1 MKMMRVGFIGLGRM
15 GKGMAHRI
23 LSGGHDLAVY
33 DVMTQATVEFAKG
46 GAHIATSIEDLC
58 KDREVV
64 ITMLAEDA
72 HVNDVAMGRGG
83 LVASLP
89 AGAIH
94 IASGTYG
101 IGTIRALEAAHAKAK
116 QTLVAVPVL
125 GRPDLAAS
133 GQLGLVP
140 AGPEDAIKKIEPLLK
155 LMGKRIF
162 YAGTKPESASAIKLA
177 NNAVLGCAITAM
189 GEGLSLVRK
198 HGVEAK
204 VLYEVLTEG
213 LFAGAPAYVGY
224 GKTMVNESYDKV
236 GSPITIG
243 MKDSILIA
251 AAANIAKVPM
261 PSHDVY
267 IQRLLGAIAHGDGD
281 LDQAGLAKEQSRASG
296 LE

>member
-1 MKMMRVGFIGLGRM
+1 MRVGFIGLGRM

-33 DVMTQATVEFAKG
+33 DLFPQAMVEFAKG
-46 GAHIATSIEDLC
+46 GAHISSSVEDLC

-64 ITMLAEDA
+64 ITMLAEDSA
-72 HVNDVAMGRGG
+72 VADVAFGRGG
-83 LVASLP
+83 LCASLP
-89 AGAIH
+89 EGAIH
-94 IASGTYG
+94 MASGTYG
-101 IGTIRALEAAHAKAK
+101 IATIRALETAHAKAK
-116 QTLVAVPVL
+116 QILIAVPVL

-140 AGPEDAIKKIEPLLK
+140 AGPQEALQRCEALFKILSR
-155 LMGKRIF
+155 RIF
-162 YAGTKPESASAIKLA
+162 YAGSKPESASAIKLA

-189 GEGLSLVRK
+189 GEGFSLVRK

-204 VLYEVLTEG
+204 TLYEVLTEG
-213 LFAGAPAYVGY
+213 LFAGAPAYTGY
-224 GKTMVNESYDKV
+224 GKTMVDESYDKV

-243 MKDSILIA
+243 MKDAISIA
-251 AAANIAKVPM
+251 AAGHLARVPM

-267 IQRLLGAIAHGDGD
+267 LERLLGAIAHGDGD
-281 LDQAGLAKEQSRASG
+281 LDQAALAREQARASG

>member
-1 MKMMRVGFIGLGRM
+1 MRVGFIGLGRM

-23 LSGGHDLAVY
+23 LSGRHDLAVY
-33 DVMTQATVEFAKG
+33 DVATQATVEFAKE
-46 GAHIATSIEDLC
+46 GAYIASSIEDLC

-72 HVNDVAMGRGG
+72 HVNDVAFGRGG
-83 LVASLP
+83 LCASLP

-101 IGTIRALEAAHAKAK
+101 IATIRALETAHARAK
-116 QTLVAVPVL
+116 QTLLAVPVL
-125 GRPDLAAS
+125 GRPDLAAT

-140 AGPEDAIKKIEPLLK
+140 AGPQEAIDRCEPLLK

-189 GEGLSLVRK
+189 GEGFSLVRK
-198 HGVEAK
+198 YGVEAK

-213 LFAGAPAYVGY
+213 LFGGAPAYVGY

-236 GSPITIG
+236 GSPVTIG
-243 MKDSILIA
+243 MKDSVLIA
-251 AAANIAKVPM
+251 GAANIARVPM

-281 LDQAGLAKEQSRASG
+281 LDQAALAKEQSRASG

>member
-1 MKMMRVGFIGLGRM
+1 MRVGFIGLGRM

-33 DVMTQATVEFAKG
+33 DVFPQAMVEFAKG
-46 GAHIATSIEDLC
+46 GAHIASSVEDLC

-64 ITMLAEDA
+64 ITMLAEDSA
-72 HVNDVAMGRGG
+72 VNEVAFGRGG
-83 LVASLP
+83 LCASLP
-89 AGAIH
+89 EGAIH
-94 IASGTYG
+94 MASGTYG

-116 QTLVAVPVL
+116 QTLIAVPVL

-140 AGPEDAIKKIEPLLK
+140 GGPQEALQRCEPLFKILSR
-155 LMGKRIF
+155 RIF
-162 YAGTKPESASAIKLA
+162 YAGSKPESASAIKLA

-189 GEGLSLVRK
+189 GEGFSLVRK

-204 VLYEVLTEG
+204 ILYEVLTEG
-213 LFAGAPAYVGY
+213 LFAGAPAYTGY
-224 GKTMVNESYDKV
+224 GKTMVDESYDKV

-243 MKDSILIA
+243 MKDAISIA
-251 AAANIAKVPM
+251 AAGHLARVPM
-261 PSHDVY
+261 PGHDVY
-267 IQRLLGAIAHGDGD
+267 LERLVGAVAHGDGD
-281 LDQAGLAKEQSRASG
+281 LDQAALAREQARASG

>member
-1 MKMMRVGFIGLGRM
+1 MRVGFIGLGRM

-33 DVMTQATVEFAKG
+33 DVMPQATVEFAKG
-46 GAHIATSIEDLC
+46 GAHIASSVEDLC

-64 ITMLAEDA
+64 ITMLADDA
-72 HVNDVAMGRGG
+72 AVNEVAFGRGG
-83 LVASLP
+83 LCASLP
-89 AGAIH
+89 EGAIH
-94 IASGTYG
+94 MASGTYG
-101 IGTIRALEAAHAKAK
+101 IATIRTLEAAHSRSK
-116 QTLVAVPVL
+116 QILIAVPVL

-140 AGPEDAIKKIEPLLK
+140 GGPHEALHRCEPLFK
-155 LMGKRIF
+155 IMGKRIF
-162 YAGTKPESASAIKLA
+162 HAGSKPESASAMKLA

-189 GEGLSLVRK
+189 GEGFSLVRK

-213 LFAGAPAYVGY
+213 LFGGAPAYVGY
-224 GKTMVNESYDKV
+224 GKTMVDESYDRV

-243 MKDSILIA
+243 MKDAILIA
-251 AAANIAKVPM
+251 GAANLARVPM
-261 PSHDVY
+261 PSHGVY
-267 IQRLLGAIAHGDGD
+267 LERLLGAIAHGDGD
-281 LDQAGLAKEQSRASG
+281 LDQAALAREQSRASG

>member
-1 MKMMRVGFIGLGRM
+1 MRVGFIGLGRM

-33 DVMTQATVEFAKG
+33 DVFPQATVEFAKG
-46 GAHIATSIEDLC
+46 GAHIASSVKDLC

-64 ITMLAEDA
+64 ITMLAEDSA
-72 HVNDVAMGRGG
+72 VNEVALGPGG
-83 LVASLP
+83 LCASLP
-89 AGAIH
+89 EGAIH
-94 IASGTYG
+94 MASGTYG
-101 IGTIRALEAAHAKAK
+101 IASIRALEAAHSKAK
-116 QTLVAVPVL
+116 QVLIAVPVL

-140 AGPEDAIKKIEPLLK
+140 AGPEEALKRCEPLFKILS
-155 LMGKRIF
+155 KRIF
-162 YAGTKPESASAIKLA
+162 PAGNKPEAASAIKLA

-189 GEGLSLVRK
+189 GEGFSLVRK

-204 VLYEVLTEG
+204 ILYEVLTEG

-224 GKTMVNESYDKV
+224 GKTMVDESYDKV

-243 MKDSILIA
+243 MKDAALIA
-251 AAANIAKVPM
+251 NAALLARVPM

-267 IQRLLGAIAHGDGD
+267 IERLLGAIAHGDGD
-281 LDQAGLAKEQSRASG
+281 LDQAALAREQSRASG

>member
-1 MKMMRVGFIGLGRM
+1 MRVGFIGLGRM
-15 GKGMAHRI
+15 GKGMAHRL

-33 DVMTQATVEFAKG
+33 DVFQPATVEFAKG
-46 GAHIATSIEDLC
+46 GAHIASSVQDLC

-64 ITMLAEDA
+64 ITMLAEDSA
-72 HVNDVAMGRGG
+72 VAEVAFGRAG
-83 LVASLP
+83 LCASLP
-89 AGAIH
+89 EGAIH
-94 IASGTYG
+94 MASGTYG
-101 IGTIRALEAAHAKAK
+101 IATIRALEAAHAKAK
-116 QTLVAVPVL
+116 QVLIAVPVL

-140 AGPEDAIKKIEPLLK
+140 AGPDEALKRVEPLLK
-155 LMGKRIF
+155 ILGKRIF
-162 YAGTKPESASAIKLA
+162 PAGNKPEAASAIKLA

-189 GEGLSLVRK
+189 GEGFSLVRK
-198 HGVEAK
+198 HGVDAK

-243 MKDSILIA
+243 MKDAMLIA
-251 AAANIAKVPM
+251 GAAQLARVPM

-267 IQRLLGAIAHGDGD
+267 LARLLGAIAHGDGD
-281 LDQAGLAKEQSRASG
+281 LDQAALAREQSRASG

>member
-1 MKMMRVGFIGLGRM
+1 MRVGFIGLGRM
-15 GKGMAHRI
+15 GRGMAHRI
-23 LSGGHDLAVY
+23 LSGRHDLAVY
-33 DVMTQATVEFAKG
+33 DVASQATVEFAKE
-46 GAHIATSIEDLC
+46 GAYIASSVEDLC

-72 HVNDVAMGRGG
+72 HVNDVAFGRGG
-83 LVASLP
+83 LCASLP

-101 IGTIRALEAAHAKAK
+101 IATIRALEAAHAKAK
-116 QTLVAVPVL
+116 QTLLAVPVL

-140 AGPEDAIKKIEPLLK
+140 GGPQEAIDRCDALLK

-189 GEGLSLVRK
+189 GEGFSLVRK
-198 HGVEAK
+198 YGVEAK

-213 LFAGAPAYVGY
+213 
-224 GKTMVNESYDKV
+224 
-236 GSPITIG
+236 
-243 MKDSILIA
+243 
-251 AAANIAKVPM
+251 
-261 PSHDVY
+261 
-267 IQRLLGAIAHGDGD
+267 
-281 LDQAGLAKEQSRASG
+281 
-296 LE
+296 

>member
-1 MKMMRVGFIGLGRM
+1 MRVGFIGLGRM

-33 DVMTQATVEFAKG
+33 DVMPQATVEFAKG
-46 GAHIATSIEDLC
+46 GAHIATSVEDLC

-64 ITMLAEDA
+64 ITMLAEDSA
-72 HVNDVAMGRGG
+72 VNDVALGRGG
-83 LVASLP
+83 LCASLP
-89 AGAIH
+89 DGAIH
-94 IASGTYG
+94 MASGTYG
-101 IGTIRALEAAHAKAK
+101 IATIRALEAAHSRAK
-116 QTLVAVPVL
+116 QTLIAVPVL

-140 AGPEDAIKKIEPLLK
+140 AGPQQALEKCEPLLK
-155 LMGKRIF
+155 VMGRRIF
-162 YAGTKPESASAIKLA
+162 YAGLKPESASAIKLA

-189 GEGLSLVRK
+189 GEGFSLVRK

-213 LFAGAPAYVGY
+213 LFGGAPAYVGY
-224 GKTMVNESYDKV
+224 GKTMVDESYDKV

-243 MKDSILIA
+243 MKDASLIA
-251 AAANIAKVPM
+251 AAASLARVPM

-267 IQRLLGAIAHGDGD
+267 LERLLGAIAHGDGN
-281 LDQAGLAKEQSRASG
+281 LDQAALAREQGRASG
-296 LE
+296 LD

>member
-1 MKMMRVGFIGLGRM
+1 MRVGFIGLGRM

-33 DVMTQATVEFAKG
+33 DVAPQATIEFAKG
-46 GAHIATSIEDLC
+46 GAHVASSVEDMC
-58 KDREVV
+58 KEREVV
-64 ITMLAEDA
+64 ITMLADDSA
-72 HVNDVAMGRGG
+72 VNEVTIGRGG
-83 LVASLP
+83 LCASLP

-101 IGTIRALEAAHAKAK
+101 IATIRALEAAHAKVK

-140 AGPEDAIKKIEPLLK
+140 AGPKEALDRCEPILK
-155 LMGKRIF
+155 LMGRRVF

-189 GEGLSLVRK
+189 GEGFSLVRK
-198 HGVEAK
+198 YGVEAK
-204 VLYEVLTEG
+204 VLYDVMTEG

-224 GKTMVNESYDKV
+224 GKTMVEGAYDRV
-236 GSPITIG
+236 GSPVWIG
-243 MKDSILIA
+243 IKDANLIA
-251 AAANIAKVPM
+251 AAAYLARVPM
-261 PSHDVY
+261 PIHDIY

-281 LDQAGLAKEQSRASG
+281 MDQAVLAREQGRASG
-296 LE
+296 LD

>member
-1 MKMMRVGFIGLGRM
+1 MKVGFIGLGRM

-33 DVMTQATVEFAKG
+33 DVMPQATVEFAKG
-46 GAHIATSIEDLC
+46 GAHIATSVEDLC

-64 ITMLAEDA
+64 VTMLAEDSA
-72 HVNDVAMGRGG
+72 VNDVALGRGG
-83 LVASLP
+83 LCASLP
-89 AGAIH
+89 DGAIH
-94 IASGTYG
+94 MASGTYG
-101 IGTIRALEAAHAKAK
+101 IGTIRALEAAHSKAK
-116 QTLVAVPVL
+116 QTLIAVPVL

-140 AGPEDAIKKIEPLLK
+140 AGPQQALQKCEPLFNV
-155 LMGKRIF
+155 MGRRIF
-162 YAGTKPESASAIKLA
+162 YAGLKPESASAIKLA

-189 GEGLSLVRK
+189 GEGFSLVRK

-213 LFAGAPAYVGY
+213 LFGGAPAYVGY
-224 GKTMVNESYDKV
+224 GKTMVDESYDKV

-243 MKDSILIA
+243 MKDAALIA
-251 AAANIAKVPM
+251 AAASLARVPM

-267 IQRLLGAIAHGDGD
+267 LERLLGAIAHGDGN
-281 LDQAGLAKEQSRASG
+281 LDQAALAREQGRASG
-296 LE
+296 LD

>member
-1 MKMMRVGFIGLGRM
+1 MRVGFIGLGRM

-33 DVMTQATVEFAKG
+33 DVMAQATVEFAKG
-46 GAHIATSIEDLC
+46 GAHIASSVEDLC

-64 ITMLAEDA
+64 ITMLADDA
-72 HVNDVAMGRGG
+72 AVNEVAFGRGG
-83 LVASLP
+83 LCASLP
-89 AGAIH
+89 EGAIH
-94 IASGTYG
+94 MASGTYG
-101 IGTIRALEAAHAKAK
+101 IATIRTLEAAHSRSK
-116 QTLVAVPVL
+116 QTLIAVPVL

-140 AGPEDAIKKIEPLLK
+140 GGPHEALHRCEPLFK
-155 LMGKRIF
+155 IMGKRIF
-162 YAGTKPESASAIKLA
+162 HAGSKPESASAMKLA

-189 GEGLSLVRK
+189 GEGFSLVRK

-213 LFAGAPAYVGY
+213 LFGGAPAYVGY
-224 GKTMVNESYDKV
+224 GKTMVDESYDRV

-243 MKDSILIA
+243 MKDAILIA
-251 AAANIAKVPM
+251 GAANLARVPM
-261 PSHDVY
+261 PSHGVY
-267 IQRLLGAIAHGDGD
+267 LERLLGAIAHGDGD
-281 LDQAGLAKEQSRASG
+281 LDQAALAREQSRASG

>member
-1 MKMMRVGFIGLGRM
+1 MKVGFIGLGRM

-33 DVMTQATVEFAKG
+33 DVMPQATVEFAKG
-46 GAHIATSIEDLC
+46 GAHIATSVEDLC

-64 ITMLAEDA
+64 VTMLAEDSA
-72 HVNDVAMGRGG
+72 VNDVALGRGG
-83 LVASLP
+83 LCASLP
-89 AGAIH
+89 EGAIH
-94 IASGTYG
+94 MASGTYG
-101 IGTIRALEAAHAKAK
+101 IGTIRALEAAHSKAK
-116 QTLVAVPVL
+116 QTLIAVPVL

-140 AGPEDAIKKIEPLLK
+140 AGPQQALQKCEPLFK
-155 LMGKRIF
+155 VMGRRIF
-162 YAGTKPESASAIKLA
+162 YAGLKPESASAIKLA

-189 GEGLSLVRK
+189 GEGFSLVRK

-213 LFAGAPAYVGY
+213 LFGGAPAYVGY
-224 GKTMVNESYDKV
+224 GKTMVDESYDKV

-243 MKDSILIA
+243 MKDAALIA
-251 AAANIAKVPM
+251 AAASLARVPM

-267 IQRLLGAIAHGDGD
+267 LERLLGAIAHGDGN
-281 LDQAGLAKEQSRASG
+281 LDQAALAREQGRASG
-296 LE
+296 LD

>member
-1 MKMMRVGFIGLGRM
+1 MRVGFIGLGRM

-33 DVMTQATVEFAKG
+33 DVMPQATVEFAKG
-46 GAHIATSIEDLC
+46 GAHIATSVEDLC

-64 ITMLAEDA
+64 VTMLAEDSA
-72 HVNDVAMGRGG
+72 VNDVALGRGG
-83 LVASLP
+83 LCASLP
-89 AGAIH
+89 EGAIH
-94 IASGTYG
+94 MASGTYG
-101 IGTIRALEAAHAKAK
+101 IGTIRALEAAHSKAK
-116 QTLVAVPVL
+116 QTLIAVPVL

-140 AGPEDAIKKIEPLLK
+140 AGPQQALQKCEPLFK
-155 LMGKRIF
+155 VMGRRIF
-162 YAGTKPESASAIKLA
+162 YAGLKPESASAIKLA

-189 GEGLSLVRK
+189 GEGFSLVRK

-213 LFAGAPAYVGY
+213 LFGGAPAYVGY
-224 GKTMVNESYDKV
+224 GKTMVDESYDKV

-243 MKDSILIA
+243 MKDAALIA
-251 AAANIAKVPM
+251 AAASLARVPM

-267 IQRLLGAIAHGDGD
+267 LERLLGAIAHGDGN
-281 LDQAGLAKEQSRASG
+281 LDQAALAREQGRASG
-296 LE
+296 LD

>member
-1 MKMMRVGFIGLGRM
+1 MRIGFIGLGRM

-23 LSGGHDLAVY
+23 LSGGHDLAVF
-33 DVMTQATVEFAKG
+33 DVAKQATVEFAKE
-46 GAHIATSIEDLC
+46 GAHIASSVEDLC

-72 HVNDVAMGRGG
+72 HVNDVAFGRGG
-83 LVASLP
+83 LIASLP

-101 IGTIRALEAAHAKAK
+101 IATIRALEAAHARAK
-116 QTLVAVPVL
+116 QTLLAVPVL

-140 AGPEDAIKKIEPLLK
+140 AGPQEAIDRCDALFKLL
-155 LMGKRIF
+155 GKRIF
-162 YAGTKPESASAIKLA
+162 YAGSKPESASAIKLA

-189 GEGLSLVRK
+189 GEGFSLVRK
-198 HGVEAK
+198 YGVDAK

-213 LFAGAPAYVGY
+213 LFGGAPAYVGY

-236 GSPITIG
+236 GSPVTIG
-243 MKDSILIA
+243 MKDSVLIA
-251 AAANIAKVPM
+251 GAATIAKVPM
-261 PSHDVY
+261 PGHDVY

-281 LDQAGLAKEQSRASG
+281 LDQAALAKEQSRASG

>member
-1 MKMMRVGFIGLGRM
+1 MRVGFIGLGRM

-33 DVMTQATVEFAKG
+33 DVVAQATVEFAKG
-46 GAHIATSIEDLC
+46 GAHIASSVEDLC

-64 ITMLAEDA
+64 ITMLADDSA
-72 HVNDVAMGRGG
+72 VSDVALGRGG
-83 LVASLP
+83 LCASLP
-89 AGAIH
+89 VGAIH
-94 IASGTYG
+94 MASGTYG
-101 IGTIRALEAAHAKAK
+101 IATIRALEAAHTKAK
-116 QTLVAVPVL
+116 QTLIAVPVL

-140 AGPEDAIKKIEPLLK
+140 AGPQQAIKQCEPLFNL
-155 LMGKRIF
+155 LGRRTF
-162 YAGTKPESASAIKLA
+162 HAGLKPESASAIKLA

-189 GEGLSLVRK
+189 GEGFSLVRK

-243 MKDSILIA
+243 MKDAALIA
-251 AAANIAKVPM
+251 AAAYLARVPL
-261 PSHDVY
+261 PIHDVY
-267 IQRLLGAIAHGDGD
+267 LERLIGAIAHGDGD
-281 LDQAGLAKEQSRASG
+281 LDQAALAREQGRASG
-296 LE
+296 LD